1 MAESKSKILVLVEGA
16 KTDVRLME
24 HLLNIYGI
32 SENHTIVSYYTN
44 IYALYN
50 EMFRDNDPDEI
61 DLRQLLKEHEQDP
74 EKKLIFDENYS
85 DMLLIFDLDPH
96 DPAFSADKIWEMSE
110 YFVESTNMGKLYIN
124 YPMVEAFY
132 HMKEIPDPAYN
143 SRYATMEELK
153 AGKYKERVNRENRD
167 HSYSKFAIDK
177 AECNTVI
184 KQNIEK
190 GFWLCGIDDPKEPL
204 PKSDNILSVQLD
216 TIKKEQRMAVFCTC
230 AFYIVDYNPKLIE

>member
-24 HLLNIYGI
+24 HLLNIYCIG
-32 SENHTIVSYYTN
+32 ENHTIVAYYTN

-50 EMFRDNDPDEI
+50 EMFRDNNPDDI
-61 DLRQLLKEHEQDP
+61 DLRQLLKEREQDP
-74 EKKLIFDENYS
+74 EKKLIFNENYS

-96 DPAFSADKIWEMSE
+96 DPAFSADKIREMSE
-110 YFVESTNMGKLYIN
+110 YFVESSDMGKLYIN

-167 HSYSKFAIDK
+167 RSYSKFAVNKDECNIVIAQNIDK
-177 AECNTVI
+177 
-184 KQNIEK
+184 
-190 GFWLCGIDDPKEPL
+190 GFLLCGVDTPQVSL
-204 PKSDNILSVQLD
+204 PNSADILNVQLD
-216 TIKKEQRMAVFCTC
+216 TIKKEQRMAVLCTC
-230 AFYIVDYNPKLIE
+230 AFYIVDYNPALIR

>member
-32 SENHTIVSYYTN
+32 GENHTIVAYYTN

-50 EMFRDNDPDEI
+50 EMFRDNNPDDI
-61 DLRQLLKEHEQDP
+61 DLRQLLKEREQDP
-74 EKKLIFDENYS
+74 EKKLIFNENYS
-85 DMLLIFDLDPH
+85 DMLLIFDLEPH
-96 DPAFSADKIWEMSE
+96 APDFSADKIREMSE

-132 HMKEIPDPAYN
+132 HMKDIPDPAYN
-143 SRYATMEELK
+143 SRYATLEELK

-167 HSYSKFAIDK
+167 RSYSKFAVNKDECNIVIAQNIDK
-177 AECNTVI
+177 
-184 KQNIEK
+184 
-190 GFWLCGIDDPKEPL
+190 GFLLCGVDTPQVSL
-204 PKSDNILSVQLD
+204 PNSADILNVQLD
-216 TIKKEQRMAVFCTC
+216 TIKKEQRMAVLCTC